1 MGFRARTRFEIQR
14 PEAENHYVSF
24 DDADKNKS
32 AKEKWKAN
40 IKQKQKHSRTLTYL
54 HAVHSP
60 QHEQQAVGKGQVHVL
75 VLAPGLVVG
84 GGGRPNEEHRAAR
97 QVLVD
102 AHLYGGGGGEKGKT
116 REKKRLV
123 ELMGW
128 GGGGKITNKRIIC
141 GLERDDASKQCSWT

>member
-1 MGFRARTRFEIQR
+1 MNGISGAHKIYR
-14 PEAENHYVSF
+14 PEAENHYRYVSF
-24 DDADKNKS
+24 DRADKNKS

-40 IKQKQKHSRTLTYL
+40 VKQKQKHSRTLAYL

-102 AHLYGGGGGEKGKT
+102 AHLYGGGRRGKREDEGEKT
-116 REKKRLV
+116 I
-123 ELMGW
+123 
-128 GGGGKITNKRIIC
+128 GGIDGVGGRGQDN
-141 GLERDDASKQCSWT
+141 E